1 MKFAPREMD
10 QDTFLTLAG
19 SGYAFTY
26 IFKGNRR
33 KPEFFL
39 NTSVILFDLDHC
51 EKPMEDYIDGLRYK
65 PSLAY
70 TSYSNGRD
78 GRFSYRLVYCLD
90 TLVEDEATFNSIY
103 TGIAAANGFGTEF
116 DRRRLNQLYFGSNKD
131 LAGYQQYVSHLV
143 YSPGDFGI
151 LPEGVNSSREVSME
165 EVWEPTPTQHHT
177 NNYETD
183 GTLNDEERLEYYDNY
198 VRSLETPLLPSASG
212 THYYYPEEYYAVPF
226 RIITWDGKKVV
237 KRWRDGEHRRKR
249 LYIAALIMLRNVPN
263 LTPDNLRFNL
273 WQLMREYFDN
283 TSEDRITPGDIDGI
297 VERAMANKDTFHL
310 DPTRHERTFKL
321 NKEYW
326 QGEADSVLEAVKAV
340 RKERNKAKME
350 HYDWTISVSANQRE
364 MEKMGYKLSTSTIYR
379 YLNEMGIPRRDLD
392 AEILELMLQDPTITI
407 KDIATALGKSPSTIK
422 RHVKQL
428 FEQSRIRHRK
438 KPWIVLNDIKA

>member
-10 QDTFLTLAG
+10 QDTFLSLAG

-39 NTSVILFDLDHC
+39 NTPVIIYDIDHC
-51 EKPMEDYIDGLRYK
+51 EQPMKDYIAGLTYK
-65 PSLAY
+65 PSLGY

-78 GRFSYRLVYCLD
+78 GKYSFRLVYCLD
-90 TLVEDEATFNSIY
+90 TLVEDEETFNSIY

-116 DRRRLNQLYFGSNKD
+116 DRRRVNQLYFGTNKD
-131 LAGYQQYVSHLV
+131 LPGYQQYVSHWV
-143 YSPGDFGI
+143 YSLDDFGI

-165 EVWEPTPTQHHT
+165 EEFWEPTLSQHHN

-183 GTLNDEERLEYYDNY
+183 DTLNDEERLEYYNNY
-198 VRSLETPLLPSASG
+198 VRSIATPLVKSASG
-212 THYYYPEEYYAVPF
+212 THYYYPEEYYAVPI
-226 RIITWDGKKVV
+226 RIITRDGKKVV

-249 LYIAALIMLRNVPN
+249 LYVAALIMLRNVPD
-263 LTPDNLRFNL
+263 LTPGNLRFNL
-273 WQLMREYFDN
+273 WQLMSEYFDN

-297 VERAMANKDTFHL
+297 VKRAMANMDTFHL
-310 DPTRHERTFKL
+310 DPSHHDRMFKL

-326 QGEADSVLEAVKAV
+326 LGEVDSVLEAVKAV
-340 RKERNKAKME
+340 RKERNMAKME
-350 HYDWTISVSANQRE
+350 HYDWTISVSANQKE

-392 AEILELMLQDPTITI
+392 AEIIELIQQDPTIKI
-407 KDIATALGKSPSTIK
+407 KELSSVLGKSISTIK
-422 RHVKQL
+422 RHL
-428 FEQSRIRHRK
+428 RALK
-438 KPWIVLNDIKA
+438 KTKRL